1 MSKQHATIYDVA
13 ELAYVSIA
21 TVSRVIN
28 GAPNVRPEMRQR
40 VNAAIK
46 QLNFTSNSVARTGDP
61 GKKWSIG
68 LAYPLY
74 EHSDVY
80 SASSEEDEN
89 VLFMD
94 AVIRGASTQASLL
107 GYSLFSCA
115 VPIGHSEGMEP
126 LQQLSRSV
134 DAVILT
140 DRVFNDVG
148 AMRFAKRMRAV
159 HLSGSIGTNFGAT
172 VRVDNERGIGQIV
185 EHLATVHGVT
195 DFGFVSGIVNS
206 PDAISRFDA
215 FVEAVRGVNGVVRT
229 ENILA
234 GEFSML
240 RAEAEIERRVGMVSP
255 LPQAFVSANDQM
267 ALGVIHALARHHLSV
282 PGDILVTGFDD
293 VPMARKYEPGLTT
306 VHQSFLE
313 LGATAVEAVV
323 GLLDGILDTG
333 SVVMLPT
340 EIVIR
345 SSCGCSEAS

>member
-1 MSKQHATIYDVA
+1 MSKQNATIYDVA

-28 GAPNVRPEMRQR
+28 GAPNVRPEMRDR
-40 VNAAIK
+40 VNSAIK
-46 QLNFTSNSVARTGDP
+46 QLDFTPNSVAKTSDP
-61 GKKWSIG
+61 SKKWSIG

-94 AVIRGASTQASLL
+94 SVIRGASTQASLL

-115 VPIGHSEGMEP
+115 VPIGHSSGMEP

-159 HLSGSIGTNFGAT
+159 HLSGSVGTNFGAT
-172 VRVDNERGIGQIV
+172 VRVDNERGMTQVV
-185 EHLATVHGVT
+185 EHLAREHKVT
-195 DFGFVSGIVNS
+195 DFGFIAGIANS
-206 PDAISRFDA
+206 PDSIARFDA
-215 FVEAVRGVNGVVRT
+215 FTDAVRSVGGTVRT

-240 RAEAEIERRVGMVSP
+240 RAQDELERRLAMVSP

-267 ALGVIHALARHHLSV
+267 AVGAIHTLQEHHLQV
-282 PGDILVTGFDD
+282 PQDIIVTGFDD
-293 VPMARKYEPGLTT
+293 IPMARKSTPGLTT

-323 GLLDGILDTG
+323 GLLDGILETG

-340 EIVIR
+340 YMVVR
-345 SSCGCSEAS
+345 SSCGCS

>member
-13 ELAYVSIA
+13 EAAYVSIA

-28 GAPNVRPEMRQR
+28 GAPNVRPEMRHR

-46 QLNFTSNSVARTGDP
+46 QLNFSPSSVSRSSDP
-61 GKKWSIG
+61 SKKWTIG

-115 VPIGHSEGMEP
+115 VPIGHSHGMEP

-148 AMRFAKRMRAV
+148 VMRFAKRMRTV

-172 VRVDNERGIGQIV
+172 VRVDNERGMSELV
-185 EHLATVHGVT
+185 SHLSDAHGIK
-195 DFGFVSGIVNS
+195 DFGFIGGVANS
-206 PDAISRFDA
+206 PDAIARLDA
-215 FVEAVRGVNGVVRT
+215 FTAAVNSVGGQART
-229 ENILA
+229 ENILS

-240 RAEAEIERRVGMVSP
+240 RAEAEVDRRLTMVSP
-255 LPQAFVSANDQM
+255 LPEAFVCANDQM
-267 ALGVIHALARHHLSV
+267 ALGAVHALTRHGIEV
-282 PGDILVTGFDD
+282 PSQMKVTGFDD
-293 VPMARKYEPGLTT
+293 VPMVRKYEPGLTT

-313 LGATAVEAVV
+313 LGATAVEAAV
-323 GLLDGILDTG
+323 GLLDGLLETG
-333 SVVMLPT
+333 SVVSLPT

-345 SSCGCSEAS
+345 SSCGCTQ